1 MSFGRLLLALVVLAA
16 GLWIVQSQHLF
27 GPATSGAER
36 AAPIDR
42 ARGAARASAA
52 RNART
57 EAATGALDS
66 QPSGGN
72 AVSEN
77 MTPEQVRAL
86 LGPPDAVDSVTT
98 ELGTMVEKWTYRQA
112 GKTVVFENGIV
123 ARVE

>member
-27 GPATSGAER
+27 GPATPGAEH
-36 AAPIDR
+36 AAPVDR
-42 ARGAARASAA
+42 ARAAARASEA

-57 EAATGALDS
+57 EAATDALDS

-86 LGPPDAVDSVTT
+86 LGPPDAMDSVTT
-98 ELGTMVEKWTYRQA
+98 ELGVLVEKWTYRQA

-123 ARVE
+123 ARIE

>member
-1 MSFGRLLLALVVLAA
+1 MSLGRLLLALAVLAA

-27 GPATSGAER
+27 GPAKPGAEQ
-36 AAPIDR
+36 AAPVDR
-42 ARGAARASAA
+42 ARAAARASAA

-57 EAATGALDS
+57 EAATDALDS

-77 MTPEQVRAL
+77 MTPEQVRSL
-86 LGPPDAVDSVTT
+86 LGPPDAIDSATT
-98 ELGTMVEKWTYRQA
+98 ETGGTIEKWTYRQA

-123 ARVE
+123 ARLE

>member
-1 MSFGRLLLALVVLAA
+1 MSFGRLLLALAVLAA

-27 GPATSGAER
+27 RPAMPGAEH

-42 ARGAARASAA
+42 ARAAARASAA

-66 QPSGGN
+66 QPPGGN

-98 ELGTMVEKWTYRQA
+98 ELGTTVEKWTYRQA

>member
-27 GPATSGAER
+27 GPAKPGAEH
-36 AAPIDR
+36 AAPVDR
-42 ARGAARASAA
+42 ARAAARASAA
-52 RNART
+52 QDART
-57 EAATGALDS
+57 EAATSALDS

-77 MTPEQVRAL
+77 MTTEQVRAL
-86 LGPPDAVDSVTT
+86 LGPPDAVDSATT
-98 ELGTMVEKWTYRQA
+98 ELGMTVEKWTYRQA

-123 ARVE
+123 ARIE

>member
-16 GLWIVQSQHLF
+16 GLWIVQTQHLF
-27 GPATSGAER
+27 GPAPPGSER

-42 ARGAARASAA
+42 ARAAARASAA

-86 LGPPDAVDSVTT
+86 LGPPDSVDSATT
-98 ELGTMVEKWTYRQA
+98 ELGTTVEKWTYRAA